1 MNGDNIIIID
11 AREDPCLSHME
22 KMNLW
27 SMFGLPDMIPIK
39 NPHYYEEYE
48 EDDSDTDEEEEGRA
62 LVMGPHRSTIGFI
75 LDHLRK
81 HGMAK
86 KGVPPQYFQ
95 ENVHPFAREENL
107 DDLYR
112 EAFKKVYGYYP
123 EEVRS
128 TDYNMNQEPEYSKR
142 GHIADRDRNIPNAI
156 PIPVTDDDA
165 VMAQVVQGKDELDNT
180 MESIRLAAGG
190 GGEKGS
196 FIDSL
201 LRSRYGRRRRRRR
214 Y

>member
-128 TDYNMNQEPEYSKR
+128 TDYNMNQEPGFSER
-142 GHIADRDRNIPNAI
+142 GKVVDYPIAVPANEENKDLP
-156 PIPVTDDDA
+156 P
-165 VMAQVVQGKDELDNT
+165 MAQEVQKEDELARVLK
-180 MESIRLAAGG
+180 EIKGAAGG

-201 LRSRYGRRRRRRR
+201 LRSRYGRRRR